1 MLCRQESEIRVKDGQ
16 DNAAGSGGPGRWV
29 AWLVAAAAAV
39 TIVGV
44 GLHMGQVSPD
54 SGTGDGATYEPGTEG
69 EDSAARGIL
78 PRQDPSGQAQEPDEQ
93 PSREANPY
101 WPALARVG
109 LGFLLGF
116 CVAYTLKTFLKL
128 TLLLSSLAILL
139 LVGLGQ
145 TGAVDLDFAALEPWL
160 EKGWEIARQQ
170 FDSIRAFIT
179 GLIPTSGSAIAGV
192 ILGILKR

>member
-1 MLCRQESEIRVKDGQ
+1 MTDKQ
-16 DNAAGSGGPGRWV
+16 DNPVGSNGPGRWV

-39 TIVGV
+39 TILGA
-44 GLHMGQVSPD
+44 GLHLAQVSPD
-54 SGTGDGATYEPGTEG
+54 GPEPE
-69 EDSAARGIL
+69 ARTSFQTPSSPEEAEPRGFL
-78 PRQDPSGQAQEPDEQ
+78 PRQDPTPQGQESDAQP
-93 PSREANPY
+93 PRESNPY

-128 TLLLSSLAILL
+128 TLLLSALAILL

-145 TGAVDLDFAALEPWL
+145 IGAIDLDYAALEPWL
-160 EKGWEIARQQ
+160 GRGWQIAKEQ

-179 GLIPTSGSAIAGV
+179 GLIPTSGSAIAGL